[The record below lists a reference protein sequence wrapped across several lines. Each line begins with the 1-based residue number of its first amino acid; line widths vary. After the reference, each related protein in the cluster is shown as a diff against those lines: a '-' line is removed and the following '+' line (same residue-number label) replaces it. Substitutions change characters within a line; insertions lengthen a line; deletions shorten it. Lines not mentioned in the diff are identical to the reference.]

1 MIKHFFSKKNIV
13 GLILILALIP
23 LFGINLGPYH
33 DWGGDFAQYIQ
44 QAINLVEGVPQG
56 DTHYI
61 FNPYHMYL
69 SPPSYGVGFPMLLA
83 PVYIF
88 FGNNIL
94 AFLYLITLIFAL
106 YLISTYYFLASRFT
120 VAESLI
126 AVLIFAYTP
135 QMLRFKGEVLSDL
148 PFALIICICLV
159 LYSKHAKLKSLLPYG
174 IIGLL
179 IGFSMLMRPIGILL
193 LASMILDQAIGI
205 TKSGDFT
212 KKSLIR
218 HGSLIGATI
227 LGCLGVYIIF
237 GVLLYPAKQES
248 ISFFSDLFVTNEIG
262 DQIREGLEY
271 YFLELEKVFNPDA
284 DKWQFLSILLKA
296 FVVVMMVLGLIKSLL
311 NKADFTDYFF
321 IMYMGVVVV
330 FPVYTQGFRY
340 VLPVFPIAMKYIL
353 VGFQSIKL
361 DIRVR
366 KPIVYLLV
374 CYFVYLTYEREVE
387 IVMDHY
393 PNQTYGP
400 QTTQAVELFQYIR
413 QSTGPDEIVVF
424 NKPRVLGL
432 YSQRGSFALY
442 TFGELETTEN
452 QLQDLKWNYLLQ
464 CTELSDS
471 PMEAFLAA
479 HPGDVVN
486 VFSNDKFR
494 LYKKK

>member
-1 MIKHFFSKKNIV
+1 MIKQLYSRKNLA
-13 GLILILALIP
+13 GLLLILALIP
-23 LFGINLGPYH
+23 LFGINLGAYH

-44 QAINLVEGVPQG
+44 QAINLVEGIPQG

-61 FNPYHMYL
+61 FNPYHQYL
-69 SPPSYGVGFPMLLA
+69 SPPSYGVGFPLLLA
-83 PVYIF
+83 PVYVF

-94 AFLYLITLIFAL
+94 AFLYLITAIFAL
-106 YLISTYYFLASRFT
+106 YLISSYYFLSSRFG
-120 VAESLI
+120 VVESLI
-126 AVLIFAYTP
+126 ATLIFAYTP

-148 PFALIICICLV
+148 PFALIICIGLV
-159 LYSKHAKLKSLLPYG
+159 LYSKHAKSKNLLPYAA
-174 IIGLL
+174 IGLL

-193 LASMILDQAIGI
+193 LVAIVLDQLIGI
-205 TKSGDFT
+205 GRSGNFT
-212 KKSLIR
+212 KQNLIR
-218 HGSLIGATI
+218 HGTLMGVTVLGCIGVYVI
-227 LGCLGVYIIF
+227 LGV
-237 GVLLYPAKQES
+237 VLFPAKQES

-296 FVVVMMVLGLIKSLL
+296 FVVVMMILGLIKSLL
-311 NKADFTDYFF
+311 KKADFTDYFF
-321 IMYMGVVVV
+321 IMYMGVVVL

-353 VGFQSIKL
+353 VGFQSISL
-361 DIRVR
+361 EIHVR
-366 KPIVYLLV
+366 KPIVYVVV
-374 CYFVYLTYEREVE
+374 CYCVYLTYEREVE
-387 IVMDHY
+387 IVKDHY

-400 QTTQAVELFQYIR
+400 QTVQAKELFQYIN
-413 QSTGPDEIVVF
+413 QSTGPDEVVVF

-452 QLQDLKWNYLLQ
+452 QLRDLNWNYLLQ
-464 CTELSDS
+464 CTELSDP
-471 PMEAFLAA
+471 PMEEYLAA
-479 HPGDVVN
+479 HGNEVES

-494 LYKKK
+494 LFKKK